1 MEKMTNV
8 KAIGYVV
15 ENFAEELPAE
25 VLEKL
30 NKIKASFENKAT
42 AKKPTATQVE
52 NEALKAEILEV
63 LTAGVGATVTAIQGK
78 SEKLGAI
85 SNQRVSA
92 LLRQLVEANK
102 VVKTTEKKK
111 SYFALAE

>member
-8 KAIGYVV
+8 KAINYVV
-15 ENFAEELPAE
+15 ENFAEELPTD
-25 VLEKL
+25 VFEKL

-63 LTAGVGATVTAIQGK
+63 LTAEGATVTAIQGK